1 MQNTNSYDGKPI
13 DTSASEYTD
22 RLKRL
27 SGKSWKRLLNVQAP
41 YQWNLRRLE
50 LGKTL
55 DVGCGIGRNVG
66 AMGAGSIGVDHNE
79 HSIAICVEAGFEAHT
94 PDVFFKCYRPGSI
107 LFDSILIAHVF
118 EHLTAEHDVDIL
130 KQYIPYL
137 KSGGK
142 VVIITPQEAG
152 YASDATHVEFM
163 PFEKVGDIVSKVGL
177 TTERYY
183 SFPFPRI
190 VGKVFKY
197 NEFVFI
203 ARKP

>member
-1 MQNTNSYDGKPI
+1 MTKTNTLSQASQ
-13 DTSASEYTD
+13 TTASESYT
-22 RLKRL
+22 KRL
-27 SGKSWKRLLNVQAP
+27 TNLSGSRWKHILNVQAP
-41 YQWNLRRLE
+41 YQWNLRRLH

-55 DVGCGIGRNVG
+55 DVGCGIGRN
-66 AMGAGSIGVDHNE
+66 MGALGIGSVGVDHNE
-79 HSIAICVEAGFEAHT
+79 HSVAHCNHIGFEAYTNGDFLSKHT
-94 PDVFFKCYRPGSI
+94 PSKDT
-107 LFDSILIAHVF
+107 FDSILIAHVF